1 MGDMKPL
8 RVVLDTNVL
17 VAALR
22 SGSGA
27 SRQILLALRDERF
40 SALVSVPLFMEYE
53 ATLKRAALLRE
64 TKLSLRDI
72 DELLDIVAA
81 CCEQT
86 DIHFSWRPQLRD
98 PKDEMV
104 LETAL
109 NSRADAL
116 VTFKRTD
123 FEAACANFS
132 VELLSPSQFLDRLR
146 KRS

>member
-1 MGDMKPL
+1 MTQY

-22 SGSGA
+22 SASGA
-27 SRQILLALRDERF
+27 SRQLLLGLAERRF
-40 SALVSVPLFMEYE
+40 SAIVSVPLFVEYE
-53 ATLKRAALLRE
+53 ATLKRVELLKATRLGL
-64 TKLSLRDI
+64 KDI
-72 DELLDIVAA
+72 DEVLDIVAA

-116 VTFKRTD
+116 VTFNRAD
-123 FEAACANFS
+123 FEAACAKLG
-132 VELLSPSQFLDRLR
+132 VKLLSPSQFLEELGK
-146 KRS
+146 KR

>member
-1 MGDMKPL
+1 MMNF

-22 SGSGA
+22 SASGA
-27 SRQILLALRDERF
+27 SRQLLLALRNGRF
-40 SALVSVPLFMEYE
+40 SAIVSVPLFVEYE
-53 ATLKRAALLRE
+53 ATLKRAELLKA
-64 TKLSLRDI
+64 TNLSLKEI
-72 DELLDIVAA
+72 DEVPDIVAA

-116 VTFKRTD
+116 VTFNRAD
-123 FEAACANFS
+123 FEAACAKLG
-132 VELLSPSQFLDRLR
+132 VELISPSQFLEKLGN
-146 KRS
+146 KR

>member
-1 MGDMKPL
+1 MIRF

-22 SGSGA
+22 SASGA
-27 SRQILLALRDERF
+27 SRQLLLALRDRRF
-40 SALVSVPLFMEYE
+40 SAIVSVPLFVEYE
-53 ATLKRAALLRE
+53 ATLKRAELL
-64 TKLSLRDI
+64 KAAGLSLKEI
-72 DELLDIVAA
+72 DDVLDIVAA

-116 VTFKRTD
+116 VTFNRVD
-123 FEAACANFS
+123 FEPACAKLG
-132 VELLSPSQFLDRLR
+132 VELLSPSQFLEQLR
-146 KRS
+146 KKR

>member
-1 MGDMKPL
+1 MKRL

-22 SGSGA
+22 SSSGA
-27 SRQILLALRDERF
+27 SRQLLLALRDGRF
-40 SALVSVPLFMEYE
+40 VAVVSVPLFVEYE
-53 ATLKRAALLRE
+53 ATLKRPELLKE
-64 TKLSLRDI
+64 IKLSLRDI
-72 DELLDIVAA
+72 DDLLDIVAA

-109 NSRADAL
+109 NSRAEAL
-116 VTFKRTD
+116 VTFNRAD
-123 FEAACANFS
+123 FEAACANLG
-132 VELLSPSQFLDRLR
+132 VGLLSPSQFLERLR

>member
-1 MGDMKPL
+1 MGNMKRL

-22 SGSGA
+22 SASGA
-27 SRQILLALRDERF
+27 SRQLLLALRDGYF
-40 SALVSVPLFMEYE
+40 TALVSVPLFIEYE
-53 ATLKRAALLRE
+53 ATLKRTELLNE
-64 TKLSLRDI
+64 TRLSLSDI

-81 CCEQT
+81 CCERT
-86 DIHFSWRPQLRD
+86 AIHYSWRPQLRD

-116 VTFKRTD
+116 VTFNRAD
-123 FEAACANFS
+123 FETVCANFG
-132 VELLSPSQFLDRLR
+132 VELLSPSQFLERLR

>member
-1 MGDMKPL
+1 MRRL

-22 SGSGA
+22 SASGA
-27 SRQILLALRDERF
+27 SRQLLLALRDGRF
-40 SALVSVPLFMEYE
+40 SAVVSVPLFVEYE
-53 ATLKRAALLRE
+53 ATLKRAELLKE
-64 TKLSLRDI
+64 TRLSLRDI

-116 VTFKRTD
+116 VTFNRAD
-123 FEAACANFS
+123 FEAACAKLG
-132 VELLSPSQFLDRLR
+132 VGLLSPSQFLERLR
-146 KRS
+146 KR

>member
-1 MGDMKPL
+1 MKPL
-8 RVVLDTNVL
+8 RVVLDTDVL

-27 SRQILLALRDERF
+27 SRQIFLALRDEWF
-40 SALVSVPLFMEYE
+40 SALGSVPLYMEYE
-53 ATLKRAALLRE
+53 ATLKRAALLKE

-116 VTFKRTD
+116 VTFNRTD
-123 FEAACANFS
+123 FEAACANFG
-132 VELLSPSQFLDRLR
+132 VEPLSPSQFLDRLR

>member
-1 MGDMKPL
+1 MVHF

-22 SGSGA
+22 SASGA
-27 SRQILLALRDERF
+27 SRQLLLALRNGRF
-40 SALVSVPLFMEYE
+40 SAIVSVPLFVEYE
-53 ATLKRAALLRE
+53 ATLKRAELLKA
-64 TKLSLRDI
+64 THLSLKEI
-72 DELLDIVAA
+72 DAVLDIAAA

-86 DIHFSWRPQLRD
+86 AIHFSWRPQLRD

-116 VTFKRTD
+116 VTFNRAD
-123 FEAACANFS
+123 FEPACMKLG
-132 VELLSPSQFLDRLR
+132 VELLSPSQFLEKLEE
-146 KRS
+146 KR

>member
-1 MGDMKPL
+1 MGDMNPL

-27 SRQILLALRDERF
+27 SRQLLLALRDGRF
-40 SALVSVPLFMEYE
+40 SAVVSVPLFVEYE
-53 ATLKRAALLRE
+53 ATLKRPELLNE
-64 TKLSLRDI
+64 TRLGLRDI
-72 DELLDIVAA
+72 DDLLDIIAA

-116 VTFKRTD
+116 VTFNRAD
-123 FEAACANFS
+123 FEAACANLG
-132 VELLSPSQFLDRLR
+132 VTLLSPSQFLERLR
-146 KRS
+146 KKP

>member
-1 MGDMKPL
+1 MSLL

-22 SGSGA
+22 SESGA
-27 SRQILLALRDERF
+27 SRQLLLALRDGRF
-40 SALVSVPLFMEYE
+40 SAVVSVPLFVEYE
-53 ATLKRAALLRE
+53 AVLKRAELLKE
-64 TKLSLRDI
+64 TQLSLHDI
-72 DELLDIVAA
+72 DGLLDIVAA

-116 VTFKRTD
+116 VTFNRAD
-123 FEAACANFS
+123 FEMACANLGM
-132 VELLSPSQFLDRLR
+132 ELLSPSQFLERLR
-146 KRS
+146 KKR

>member
-1 MGDMKPL
+1 MKPL

-27 SRQILLALRDERF
+27 SRQLLLALRDERF
-40 SALVSVPLFMEYE
+40 CAVVSVPLFMEYE
-53 ATLKRAALLRE
+53 ATLKRTELLKVTR
-64 TKLSLRDI
+64 LSLRDI

-98 PKDEMV
+98 PNDEMV

-116 VTFKRTD
+116 VTFNRTD
-123 FEAACANFS
+123 FAAACATFG
-132 VELLSPSQFLDRLR
+132 VELWSPLEFLERLR

>member
-1 MGDMKPL
+1 MTRF

-22 SGSGA
+22 SASGA
-27 SRQILLALRDERF
+27 SRQVLLALRDGRF
-40 SALVSVPLFMEYE
+40 SAIVSVPLFVEYE
-53 ATLKRAALLRE
+53 ATLKRAEQLKATGLNLKE
-64 TKLSLRDI
+64 I
-72 DELLDIVAA
+72 DDVLDIVAG
-81 CCEQT
+81 CSEQT

-116 VTFKRTD
+116 VTFNRAD
-123 FEAACANFS
+123 FETACAKLG
-132 VELLSPSQFLDRLR
+132 VELFSPSQFLEKLGE
-146 KRS
+146 KR

>member
-1 MGDMKPL
+1 MKAT

-22 SGSGA
+22 SSSGA
-27 SRQILLALRDERF
+27 SRQLLLALRDRRF
-40 SALVSVPLFMEYE
+40 AAVVSVPLFLEYE
-53 ATLKRAALLRE
+53 ATLKRPELLKE
-64 TKLSLRDI
+64 IKLSLRDI
-72 DELLDIVAA
+72 DDLLDIVAA

-86 DIHFSWRPQLRD
+86 AIHFSWRPQLPD

-109 NSRADAL
+109 NSRAEAL
-116 VTFKRTD
+116 VTFNRAD
-123 FEAACANFS
+123 FEAACAKLG
-132 VELLSPSQFLDRLR
+132 VDLLSPSQFLERLR

>member
-1 MGDMKPL
+1 M
-8 RVVLDTNVL
+8 
-17 VAALR
+17 
-22 SGSGA
+22 
-27 SRQILLALRDERF
+27 
-40 SALVSVPLFMEYE
+40 VSVPLFVEYE
-53 ATLKRAALLRE
+53 ATLKRPELLKE
-64 TKLSLRDI
+64 TQLSLRDI

-86 DIHFSWRPQLRD
+86 DIPFSWRPQLRD

-116 VTFKRTD
+116 VTFNRAD
-123 FEAACANFS
+123 FEAACANLG
-132 VELLSPSQFLDRLR
+132 VAVLSPSQFLERLR

>member
-1 MGDMKPL
+1 
-8 RVVLDTNVL
+8 
-17 VAALR
+17 
-22 SGSGA
+22 
-27 SRQILLALRDERF
+27 
-40 SALVSVPLFMEYE
+40 MEYE

-116 VTFKRTD
+116 VTFNRTD
-123 FEAACANFS
+123 FEAACAHLG

>member
-1 MGDMKPL
+1 MTPF

-22 SGSGA
+22 SASGA
-27 SRQILLALRDERF
+27 SRQLLLALRDGRF
-40 SALVSVPLFMEYE
+40 SAIVSVPLFVEYE
-53 ATLKRAALLRE
+53 ATLKRAEQLKA
-64 TKLSLRDI
+64 TNLSLKEI
-72 DELLDIVAA
+72 DDVLDIVAA

-116 VTFKRTD
+116 VTFNRAD
-123 FEAACANFS
+123 FEAACAKLGVN
-132 VELLSPSQFLDRLR
+132 LLSPSQFLERLGR
-146 KRS
+146 KR

>member
-1 MGDMKPL
+1 MKSL

-116 VTFKRTD
+116 VTCNRTD
-123 FEAACANFS
+123 FEAACANLG

>member
-1 MGDMKPL
+1 MGDMKLL

-27 SRQILLALRDERF
+27 SRQLLLALRDERY
-40 SALVSVPLFMEYE
+40 SAVVSVPLFIEYE
-53 ATLKRAALLRE
+53 ATLKRTELLKE
-64 TKLSLRDI
+64 TRFTLDDI
-72 DELLDIVAA
+72 DELLDIIAA
-81 CCEQT
+81 WCEQT

-98 PKDEMV
+98 PNDEMV

-116 VTFKRTD
+116 VTFNRTD
-123 FEAACANFS
+123 FAEACVTLG
-132 VELLSPSQFLDRLR
+132 VELWSPSEFLERLR

>member
-1 MGDMKPL
+1 MKSL

-109 NSRADAL
+109 NSRAEAL
-116 VTFKRTD
+116 VTFNRAD
-123 FEAACANFS
+123 FEAACANLD
-132 VELLSPSQFLDRLR
+132 VGLLSPSQFLERLR